1 MFNAYIYNI
10 KYNNNNYNKT
20 NITLYIINKSIM

>member
-1 MFNAYIYNI
+1 MHIYIYNI

-20 NITLYIINKSIM
+20 NITLYIVNKSIM